1 MFHRDRI
8 HGDRGRVVS
17 PAAFEGVFSRLSAA
31 VGLFCVVFTFAVMT
45 WAGSARAADP
55 DGERAHL
62 YVGYDVAVDV
72 TAADASAARQQ
83 ALEEGQKRA
92 LVQVMRRLTLS
103 SDYDRLPQVG
113 PKTLNRLVRSIDIT
127 DERVAATRYRA
138 RLNVRFDPQGV
149 RDLLRDARLPFAVAV
164 HPPVLV
170 VPLQDGLDGAAL
182 WSDVNPWFRAW
193 QAQANRRGLV
203 PFVTPLGDLGDR
215 AVLDAVAAWRNDR
228 VALSALGARYGVN
241 AVVVSL
247 ASLTADPVSGSP
259 AIDASIRDIETADGN
274 VTINGA
280 RVQMKATQSAAVADD
295 GADTGDEVAEPS
307 QEVAALSEQAVRAL
321 ITRVTDAWKQA
332 NLLDFGNQG
341 TLTVVAFYDNAAD
354 WAALRREVMEV
365 SFIESVSVQAITTGG
380 AEMEL
385 RYLGSPAQLASA
397 LARRGLVLAKE
408 DNGWTLHRASS
419 QQPMMTA
426 SPGR

>member
-1 MFHRDRI
+1 M
-8 HGDRGRVVS
+8 
-17 PAAFEGVFSRLSAA
+17 
-31 VGLFCVVFTFAVMT
+31 
-45 WAGSARAADP
+45 
-55 DGERAHL
+55 
-62 YVGYDVAVDV
+62 AVDV